1 MSGYKYRCSACTDWI
16 DYGFGISD
24 GVDYYCNLECLFA
37 YNDCWID
44 KYIDCVITKEKGS
57 FSYE

>member
-1 MSGYKYRCSACTDWI
+1 MSGYEYRCSACIDWI

-37 YNDCWID
+37 YNDSDID
-44 KYIDCVITKEKGS
+44 IYIDYMVERLAK
-57 FSYE
+57 